1 MTLTPLRTLAA
12 GALLILLA
20 NVVALTGVYLN
31 RSGDPESRLVL
42 SQRELSLPWDWRGS
56 KENSGLALG
65 LAWRVGATEGSGDY
79 YGGYGVSGGTAD
91 WLDEAHMAALGFDT
105 KGWPSDNGTRRRFER
120 SLPRDVLLVLELAGP
135 SWQRALARAR
145 ENAARHEAARLA
157 NADSKEFIAKAR
169 FAQEQLERE
178 EVLSSR
184 LFAIDAGLDRAAL
197 RAKYPDRS
205 RFLILKATVRPQ
217 MVTVDKVRRVGG
229 YVSGLGVSQINVPFE
244 QRPALEPV
252 LRNRNRTAKDPGV
265 PFEATIA
272 FGQRLE
278 PWLESVRVGR

>member
-1 MTLTPLRTLAA
+1 MTLTPLKTLVA

-20 NVVALTGVYLN
+20 NAVALTGVYLN
-31 RSGDPESRLVL
+31 RSGEPESRLVL
-42 SQRELSLPWDWRGS
+42 SQRELVLPWDWRGS

-65 LAWRVGATEGSGDY
+65 LAWRVGETENGGEY
-79 YGGYGVSGGTAD
+79 YGGYGFSGGTPQ
-91 WLDEAHMAALGFDT
+91 WLDEARMAALGFDT
-105 KGWPSDNGTRRRFER
+105 RGWANDNGTRRRFER

-135 SWQRALARAR
+135 SWRRALERAR

-157 NADSKEFIAKAR
+157 NADSKEFISKAK

-178 EVLSSR
+178 EVLGSR
-184 LFAIDAGLDRAAL
+184 LFAIDAGLDRSAL

-217 MVTVDKVRRVGG
+217 LVTVDKQRRVGG

-244 QRPALEPV
+244 QRPALEPA
-252 LRNRNRTAKDPGV
+252 LRNRNRTAKEAGI

>member
-20 NVVALTGVYLN
+20 NAVALTGVFLN
-31 RSGDPESRLVL
+31 RSGEPESRLVL
-42 SQRELSLPWDWRGS
+42 SQRELSVPWDWRGS

-65 LAWRVGATEGSGDY
+65 LNWRVGSAESSGDY
-79 YGGYGVSGGTAD
+79 YGGYSFSGGTPD
-91 WLDEAHMAALGFDT
+91 WLDEARMAALGFDT
-105 KGWPSDNGTRRRFER
+105 KGWALDNGTRRRFER

-135 SWQRALARAR
+135 SWQQALARAR

-157 NADSKEFIAKAR
+157 NADSKEFIAKAK

-178 EVLSSR
+178 EVLGSR

-217 MVTVDKVRRVGG
+217 LVTVDKVRRVGG
-229 YVSGLGVSQINVPFE
+229 YVSGIGVRQINVPFE
-244 QRPALEPV
+244 QRPALEPA
-252 LRNRNRTAKDPGV
+252 LRNRHRTPKEPGI